1 MSAPASVKQL
11 LDSQGI
17 TYSMTDNSRPDD
29 CDRPLH
35 DHNLRRKGAAKSII
49 LSDAQGRL
57 LVVMSADSLLDLEM
71 VKKVSGRDLQAA
83 RKEEISAFCKKHD
96 LLSVPALPNIAGLP
110 TLIDHRLLDQEFVL
124 LDSGISDNVLQL
136 DQAEFKR
143 LAGEAKVC
151 EISVPLGPLH
161 DDHHNGEAEER
172 ITSAVKRFTT
182 LRIHQR
188 LEETLELPPL
198 PDTAQ
203 RIIKLRVDPEAD
215 ISDLANIVEMD
226 PSLAAQVVSWA
237 SSPYYSAQGEIRSIH
252 DAIVRV
258 LGFDMVMNLSL
269 GLALGKTLN
278 MPSDSPRG
286 STPYWEQAVY
296 TAALVEGLVTSQP
309 RENRLGFG
317 MAYLAGLLHNF
328 GTLILAEVF
337 PPYYSSICRHI
348 EANPHVPSYMIEQ
361 HILGVSREQIAGWLM
376 RLWNMPEE
384 VVAAL
389 QHQHHPEHDGEFSGY
404 AKMLFIAQRLLQ
416 DKGIGQG
423 SLLEIPNF
431 VFRELH
437 LNKDKVLGTVD
448 NILASSDDLG
458 AIAEQLNA

>member
-1 MSAPASVKQL
+1 MSAA
-11 LDSQGI
+11 
-17 TYSMTDNSRPDD
+17 RPEEIESF
-29 CDRPLH
+29 CRK
-35 DHNLRRKGAAKSII
+35 HNL
-49 LSDAQGRL
+49 
-57 LVVMSADSLLDLEM
+57 
-71 VKKVSGRDLQAA
+71 QA
-83 RKEEISAFCKKHD
+83 I
-96 LLSVPALPNIAGLP
+96 PALPNLAGME
-110 TLIDHRLLDQEFVL
+110 TLIDESLMNQPQVF
-124 LDSGISDNVLQL
+124 LDSGVSDGVLEIPQ
-136 DQAEFKR
+136 DQFKR
-143 LAGEAKVC
+143 MAEKAKVC
-151 EISVPLGPLH
+151 EIAIPLGPLH
-161 DDHHNGEAEER
+161 QAHHDGCTEAKL
-172 ITSAVKRFTT
+172 TSAVEKFTT
-182 LRIHQR
+182 LRIKQR

-203 RIIKLRVDPEAD
+203 KIIKLRVDPEAD

-237 SSPYYSAQGEIRSIH
+237 SSPYYSAQGEIKSIH

-278 MPSDSPRG
+278 MPNDSPRN

-296 TAALVEGLVTSQP
+296 TAALLEGLVTAQP
-309 RENRLGFG
+309 REDRLGFG

-376 RLWNMPEE
+376 KLWNMPDE
-384 VVAAL
+384 VVTAL
-389 QHQHHPEHDGEFSGY
+389 RHQHHPEYEGENSGY
-404 AKMLFIAQRLLQ
+404 AKMLFVAQRLLQ
-416 DKGIGQG
+416 EHDIGQG
-423 SLLEIPNF
+423 SHLEIPNF
-431 VFRELH
+431 IYRELH
-437 LNKDKVLGTVD
+437 LNREKALATVE

-458 AIAEQLNA
+458 EIANQLNS